1 MSAPYAKVKP
11 WKHAKHAK
19 TGERI
24 QHHGHCIGHY
34 VERKQ
39 KMSELNKA
47 WRDVYY
53 MLEDNAFDYVGKPFY
68 NDKEG
73 TVQLWNGS
81 QFITYAEVPF

>member
-1 MSAPYAKVKP
+1 MSDPYA
-11 WKHAKHAK
+11 
-19 TGERI
+19 RLDLFN
-24 QHHGHCIGHY
+24 
-34 VERKQ
+34 RKEQ

-47 WRDVYY
+47 WRDIYY

-73 TVQLWNGS
+73 TISLWNGS

>member
-1 MSAPYAKVKP
+1 MSYHHAKVIPIK
-11 WKHAKHAK
+11 KGNQM
-19 TGERI
+19 T
-24 QHHGHCIGHY
+24 
-34 VERKQ
+34 
-39 KMSELNKA
+39 ELNKA
-47 WRDVYY
+47 WRDIYY

>member
-1 MSAPYAKVKP
+1 MLTHAESAR
-11 WKHAKHAK
+11 H
-19 TGERI
+19 GERVLPLI
-24 QHHGHCIGHY
+24 QYIGHY
-34 VERKQ
+34 AERKQ

-68 NDKEG
+68 NDNDG

>member
-1 MSAPYAKVKP
+1 MLAPLRTFIKIIHSSK
-11 WKHAKHAK
+11 
-19 TGERI
+19 
-24 QHHGHCIGHY
+24 
-34 VERKQ
+34 RKQ

-68 NDKEG
+68 NDAEG

-81 QFITYAEVPF
+81 QFIKYAEVPF